1 MVRSLWP
8 SAYQSY
14 PISGS
19 SSIVAGV
26 CSGKSAQSMAMNA
39 AQTNNPAEIAGPMV
53 KIMSNMAAPLEFV
66 GRSMECVVSAGCNVL
81 LRANVRNS
89 PTSRF

>member
-1 MVRSLWP
+1 MNLIAISLWP

-14 PISGS
+14 PIPGS

-53 KIMSNMAAPLEFV
+53 KIMSDICYPLKVRWEQYGV
-66 GRSMECVVSAGCNVL
+66 GRKRRL
-81 LRANVRNS
+81 
-89 PTSRF
+89 